1 MVAFYPTDV
10 HTATLGEGK
19 SDDTLKRIGE
29 MNASLLFVFGRQD
42 PHIPRE
48 GRELSHRTLEETRVD
63 FEWHEFNAAHAFLRD
78 EGPRYNP
85 ALARVCQSLMLR
97 FLAEKIG

>member
-1 MVAFYPTDV
+1 MD
-10 HTATLGEGK
+10 
-19 SDDTLKRIGE
+19 
-29 MNASLLFVFGRQD
+29 ASLLFVFGRQD
-42 PHIPRE
+42 PHIPQE
-48 GRELSHRTLEETRVD
+48 GRARIHTALEEAEAD

-85 ALARVCQSLMLR
+85 ALARVCESLMLR